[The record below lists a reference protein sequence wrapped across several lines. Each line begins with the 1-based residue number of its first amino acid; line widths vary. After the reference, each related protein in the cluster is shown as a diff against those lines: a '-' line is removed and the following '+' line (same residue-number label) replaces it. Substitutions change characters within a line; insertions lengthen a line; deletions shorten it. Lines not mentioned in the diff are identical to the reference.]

1 MNYPMGKARET
12 LYKLKPVA
20 FKYSGDEKG
29 MTQYGVIAEQVADV
43 APDLVFRDKNGN
55 AQTVRFE
62 QISAMLLNEF
72 LKEHHAALE
81 VAPRGR
87 EIRKHYRRSRGNCDR
102 TGCSNPEGERSTG
115 TEQADT
121 ARGRQ

>member
-12 LYKLKPVA
+12 LYTLKPVT

-29 MTQYGVIAEQVADV
+29 MTQNGVIAEQVANV
-43 APDLVFRDKNGN
+43 TPDLVFRDKNGN
-55 AQTVRFE
+55 AETVRFE

-72 LKEHHAALE
+72 LQEHHAALE
-81 VAPRGR
+81 VAPQGR
-87 EIRKHYRRSRGNCDR
+87 EIRKYYRRSRGNCDR
-102 TGCSNPEGERSTG
+102 TGCSNPEGERPTG

>member
-1 MNYPMGKARET
+1 
-12 LYKLKPVA
+12 
-20 FKYSGDEKG
+20 

-62 QISAMLLNEF
+62 QISAMLLNE
-72 LKEHHAALE
+72 HHAALE
-81 VAPRGR
+81 GAPRGR

-102 TGCSNPEGERSTG
+102 TGCSNPEGERPTG